1 MTDASPHEPAQNGP
15 PPDGSSPNETARTAL
30 VRVSQLLASG
40 SGVGLEN
47 VLRTL
52 GQSLGAEAVYFAA
65 APASPAPGT
74 PPPEHGESPPL
85 PLAPTHLHGRVTTWT
100 RSDDSIRVTEP
111 TEPTREDDD
120 SLPDGDAAPGTDP
133 VGDGEGPGDGE
144 PVAVPLLAD
153 DGRFAGYLGIEGGAE
168 KLSTDEDAPLSTIGH
183 VLGAHL
189 GRLAA
194 EEALDRSE
202 ERWHQLVDRHPDPM
216 LVVHAGAVGYANA
229 AAAALLGVDDADALV
244 GRPLDDFIS
253 AEDAPRVQ
261 SARELQLRVDG
272 ARPFEH
278 DVIRADGATRHV
290 ESLSVPFPGAD
301 AGYQLVLR
309 DLTDRVAS
317 EERYRTFVQTITE
330 GVWRVRFTP
339 PLPRGAS
346 ARVLTSEVLARGRFA
361 ELNPA
366 MLDIL
371 DSVSRPRSS
380 GTTGRAPVDALPL
393 RVALGPLGRV
403 LARAFVEGGFEL
415 RSLEISVRR
424 PGGEPAYLS
433 INAVPRFENDA
444 LTEVW
449 GSCTDITGRVEMER
463 SMVAVLEDQQERIG
477 RDLHDSVGQLLTG
490 VRMLAEGL
498 AEATSGTGLAGTAS
512 RIATYSAEALD
523 RVREICHG
531 LVPPQ
536 LYSEGA
542 AGALA
547 ELVEHVDALGPTRC
561 LFRREGAADVYD
573 PDTALQVYRVVQEA
587 LSNALRHAGAEVVW
601 VYLGR
606 DGGDIVLEVEDDGV
620 GFTPNADRSRS
631 IGLYG
636 MARRANSVG
645 ALLAVET
652 EPGAGT
658 TVRLTLPGAARGW
671 ETGGE

>member
-1 MTDASPHEPAQNGP
+1 MNDRPDALP
-15 PPDGSSPNETARTAL
+15 PIEHARTAL

-40 SGVGLEN
+40 SGVGLGD

-52 GQSLGAEAVYFAA
+52 GQTLAVESVYFAA
-65 APASPAPGT
+65 APASPPSGTAPADPGA
-74 PPPEHGESPPL
+74 SAPL
-85 PLAPTHLHGRVTTWT
+85 PLSPTHLHGRVVTWT
-100 RSDDSIRVTEP
+100 RADDAVHVTSPPEP
-111 TEPTREDDD
+111 DTEGTASPPESATD
-120 SLPDGDAAPGTDP
+120 DAAGPPASGATVVP
-133 VGDGEGPGDGE
+133 V
-144 PVAVPLLAD
+144 VVPLLAD
-153 DGRFAGYLGIEGGAE
+153 DGRFAGHLGIEGGAD
-168 KLSTDEDAPLSTIGH
+168 LSTDLDAPLSTIGH

-202 ERWHQLVDRHPDPM
+202 ERWRRLVDRHPDPM
-216 LVVHAGAVGYANA
+216 LVVHDRTVGYANA
-229 AAAALLGVDDADALV
+229 AAATLLGTESAGDLV
-244 GRPLDDFIS
+244 GRLLDDFLS
-253 AEDAPRVQ
+253 AEDAPRIQ

-272 ARPFEH
+272 AQPFQH
-278 DVIRADGATRHV
+278 DVIRTDGATRHV
-290 ESLSVPFPGAD
+290 ESLSVPFPGDA

-339 PLPRGAS
+339 PLPRGAP
-346 ARVLTSEVLARGRFA
+346 ARVLTSEVLARGRIA

-371 DSVSRPRSS
+371 DSLSPPRPPGLASRTS
-380 GTTGRAPVDALPL
+380 AKAVPL
-393 RVALGPLGRV
+393 RAALGPLGRV
-403 LARAFVEGGFEL
+403 LARAFVEGGFGL
-415 RSLEISVRR
+415 RAHEVSVRR
-424 PGGEPAYLS
+424 ADGGAAYLS
-433 INAVPRFENDA
+433 VNAVPRFEDDA
-444 LTEVW
+444 LAEVW

-498 AEATSGTGLAGTAS
+498 AEATDQTPLAGTAS
-512 RIATYSAEALD
+512 RIAAYSAEALD

-561 LFRREGAADVYD
+561 VFRRDGAVDLYD

-606 DGGDIVLEVEDDGV
+606 DGGDVVLEVEDDGV
-620 GFTPNADRSRS
+620 GFTLGTDRSRS

-636 MARRANSVG
+636 MSRRANSVG

-658 TVRLTLPGAARGW
+658 TVRLTLPGAARA
-671 ETGGE
+671 TRSGGE

>member
-1 MTDASPHEPAQNGP
+1 MTDPTTDDAPTAPTASDP
-15 PPDGSSPNETARTAL
+15 SRTAL
-30 VRVSQLLASG
+30 VRVSRLLASG
-40 SGVGLEN
+40 SGVGLED

-52 GQSLGAEAVYFAA
+52 GQSLGAAAVYFAA
-65 APASPAPGT
+65 APASLPPGAAP
-74 PPPEHGESPPL
+74 PDPGESPPL
-85 PLAPTHLHGRVTTWT
+85 PLAPTHLHGRVVTWT
-100 RSDDSIRVTEP
+100 RSDDAVRVTGPPEGP
-111 TEPTREDDD
+111 
-120 SLPDGDAAPGTDP
+120 SGAAPGTGALE
-133 VGDGEGPGDGE
+133 GDGDAPH
-144 PVAVPLLAD
+144 VAVPLLAD
-153 DGRFAGYLGIEGGAE
+153 DGRFAGHLGVEGGPE
-168 KLSTDEDAPLSTIGH
+168 MSTELDAPLSTIGH

-202 ERWHQLVDRHPDPM
+202 ERWRRLVDRHPDPM
-216 LVVHAGAVGYANA
+216 LVVRGGAVGYANA
-229 AAAALLGVDDADALV
+229 AAAALLGVADPGGLV
-244 GRPLDDFIS
+244 GRPLDDFVS
-253 AEDAPRVQ
+253 AEDAPRIRSV
-261 SARELQLRVDG
+261 RELQLRFEK

-309 DLTDRVAS
+309 DLTERVAS

-330 GVWRVRFTP
+330 GVWRVRFEP
-339 PLPRGAS
+339 AVSRGAS
-346 ARVLTSEVLARGRFA
+346 VRALTTEVLARGRFA

-366 MLDIL
+366 MLEIL
-371 DSVSRPRSS
+371 DAVSRPR
-380 GTTGRAPVDALPL
+380 GAGPPGRTPATALPL
-393 RVALGPLGRV
+393 RAVLGPLGRALV
-403 LARAFVEGGFEL
+403 RAFVEGGFEL
-415 RSLEISVRR
+415 RAYEVSVRR
-424 PGGEPAYLS
+424 PDGSPAYFS
-433 INAVPRFENDA
+433 VNAVPRFENDA
-444 LTEVW
+444 LAEVW

-498 AEATSGTGLAGTAS
+498 AAAAGGTALAGTAA

-542 AGALA
+542 AGAIA

-561 LFRREGAADVYD
+561 RFRREGDVDLYD
-573 PDTALQVYRVVQEA
+573 PETSLQAYRVVQEA
-587 LSNALRHAGAEVVW
+587 LSNALRHAGAEAVW
-601 VYLGR
+601 VHLGR
-606 DGGDIVLEVEDDGV
+606 DGGDVVLEVEDDGV
-620 GFTPNADRSRS
+620 GFALGADRSRS

-636 MARRANSVG
+636 MSRRANSVG
-645 ALLAVET
+645 ALLAIET

-658 TVRLTLPGAARGW
+658 TVRLTVPGAARAGARD
-671 ETGGE
+671 GG